1 MSAKSEKALAE
12 LRAFGLSYPGA
23 HLKSPWPNHADL
35 AVDDKTFAYLPA
47 EAGPFSI
54 SCRLPHSS
62 AQALELPFCEPT
74 GYGLG
79 KWGWV
84 TATIEKGTIP
94 VDLFKDWID
103 ESYRKQAKVKRLR
116 ELDAGE

>member
-1 MSAKSEKALAE
+1 MSARAKKALDE
-12 LRAFGLSYPGA
+12 LRTFGLSYPEA

-35 AVDDKTFAYLPA
+35 ALDDKTFAYLPP
-47 EAGPFSI
+47 EPKPFSI

-62 AQALELPFCEPT
+62 RQALELPFCEPT

-84 TATIEKGTIP
+84 TATIEKGPIP
-94 VDLFKDWID
+94 VDLFQDWID
-103 ESYRKQAKVKRLR
+103 ESYRTQAKAKRLR
-116 ELDAGE
+116 ELDPGT